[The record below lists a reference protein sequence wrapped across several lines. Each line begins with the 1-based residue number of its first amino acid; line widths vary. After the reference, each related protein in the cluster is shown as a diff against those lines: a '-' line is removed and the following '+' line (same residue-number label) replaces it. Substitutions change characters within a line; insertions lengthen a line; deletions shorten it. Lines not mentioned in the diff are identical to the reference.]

1 MHLKAK
7 TGLLTAIALGFVAL
21 YVFYDLVGEI
31 GGYIFERRVE
41 KVIAMIV
48 VGGAIAF
55 STILFQTITN
65 NRILTPSII
74 GLDSLYLLIQTIIIF
89 LFGSS
94 TLTMMNSH
102 YHFLMT
108 VGLMILFAGILYKV
122 MFKREEHNIYF
133 LLLMGIILGTLFQ
146 SMSSFMQVMIDPN
159 EFQIAQDQMFAS
171 FNRIN
176 TDLLW
181 ISVAL
186 ISLVSLYYL
195 KFHKYLDVLA
205 LGREHAI
212 NLGVEYDKIVK
223 HLLIIIAVLISVS
236 TALVGPITFLGLIVV
251 NIIYEYFKTYRHL
264 YLIFGSIFVSVI
276 TLIGGQFLVERI
288 FNFSTPLSV
297 IINFFG
303 GLYFIYLLIKEH
315 KA

>member
-7 TGLLTAIALGFVAL
+7 TGILAIIALGFVGL

-31 GGYIFERRVE
+31 GGYIFERRIE
-41 KVIAMIV
+41 KVIAMVV

-55 STILFQTITN
+55 STILFQTVTN

-74 GLDSLYLLIQTIIIF
+74 GLDSLYMLIQTIIIF

-94 TLTMMNSH
+94 TLTMMNSY

-122 MFKREEHNIYF
+122 MFRREEHNIYF

-159 EFQIAQDQMFAS
+159 EFQIAQDRMFAS

-181 ISVAL
+181 ISLVL
-186 ISLVSLYYL
+186 ILLASLYYL
-195 KFHKYLDVLA
+195 RFHKYLDALA

-223 HLLIIIAVLISVS
+223 QLLIIIAVLISVS

-264 YLIFGSIFVSVI
+264 YLIWGSILISII
-276 TLIGGQFLVERI
+276 TVVGGQFLVERI

-303 GLYFIYLLIKEH
+303 GLYFIYLLLKEH
-315 KA
+315 KV

>member
-1 MHLKAK
+1 
-7 TGLLTAIALGFVAL
+7 
-21 YVFYDLVGEI
+21 
-31 GGYIFERRVE
+31 
-41 KVIAMIV
+41 
-48 VGGAIAF
+48 
-55 STILFQTITN
+55 
-65 NRILTPSII
+65 
-74 GLDSLYLLIQTIIIF
+74 
-89 LFGSS
+89 
-94 TLTMMNSH
+94 MMNSY

-122 MFKREEHNIYF
+122 MFRREEHNIYF

-159 EFQIAQDQMFAS
+159 EFQIAQDRMFAS

-181 ISVAL
+181 ISLVL
-186 ISLVSLYYL
+186 ILLASLYYL
-195 KFHKYLDVLA
+195 RFHKYLDALA

-223 HLLIIIAVLISVS
+223 QLLIIIAVLISVS

-264 YLIFGSIFVSVI
+264 YLIWGSILISII
-276 TLIGGQFLVERI
+276 TVVGGQFLVERI

-303 GLYFIYLLIKEH
+303 GLYFIYLLLKEH
-315 KA
+315 KV